1 MVALLA
7 VVLVAF
13 VSQAF
18 GMTDV
23 DTAYGWN
30 SRVSGTEQDS
40 TSPWPNTMLMTRPM
54 DICMEPTPI
63 WPDSTD
69 RF

>member
-7 VVLVAF
+7 IVLVAF

-30 SRVSGTEQDS
+30 SLGFRYGAGFYKPMAKHYAYDSAYGYMYGTN
-40 TSPWPNTMLMTRPM
+40 PYLA
-54 DICMEPTPI
+54 
-63 WPDSTD
+63 
-69 RF
+69 RFYR